1 MSFGRT
7 DGRFFGPGRHVRDG
21 RVSLCGETVTIELD
35 VGGGAHQEYV
45 QDCEVCCR
53 PWQVEVRYTGH
64 AAEVTVTDES
74 G

>member
-1 MSFGRT
+1 MDDPS
-7 DGRFFGPGRHVRDG
+7 D
-21 RVSLCGETVTIELD
+21 RVDTSATVACPYCGEMVAIELD
-35 VGGGAHQEYV
+35 VGGGAHQRYV

-64 AAEVTVTDES
+64 TAQVTVTNES

>member
-1 MSFGRT
+1 MDDFL
-7 DGRFFGPGRHVRDG
+7 D
-21 RVSLCGETVTIELD
+21 RVDTSATVVCPYCGETVTIELD
-35 VGGGAHQEYV
+35 VGGGAQQQYV

-64 AAEVTVTDES
+64 AAEVTVTGES

>member
-1 MSFGRT
+1 MDDSL
-7 DGRFFGPGRHVRDG
+7 D
-21 RVSLCGETVTIELD
+21 RVDTSATVACPYCGEMVTIELD
-35 VGGGAHQEYV
+35 VGGGAHQRYV

>member
-1 MSFGRT
+1 MDDSL
-7 DGRFFGPGRHVRDG
+7 D
-21 RVSLCGETVTIELD
+21 RVDTSATVVCPHCGETVTIELD
-35 VGGGAHQEYV
+35 VGGGAHQRYV